1 MRRSRNGAPNTA
13 RAATASPAA
22 EPGSQVSPFSLTGIQ
37 SNINIKVEV
46 PGDAAEHEANRVAD
60 HIPAVSPSPQPTITP
75 PLPPPAPAPA
85 MSEKVRSQPAEASGK
100 PESAPAAQP
109 AAVTA
114 KSGEAGVQPGEAGGK
129 VETLLPA
136 QPAAV
141 TAKSGEVGAQP
152 AEAGGKLES
161 AAAAQPAVA
170 TAKSGEAG
178 VHQAEAGSQ
187 QESASTMQPAPTQAK
202 SAEPGEHHA
211 EGGGKK
217 ESAPASAPQ
226 APDQKV
232 EAKSPK
238 SDPAFLAVTQHVK
251 KVATGQKGHAP
262 ASSKAAAAHAAVQ
275 SSSNEVPSRAAAK
288 QTDEM
293 DRQKPKPFNREAF
306 KAALLKKIE
315 DTAPKTLEA
324 ADDFKTN
331 NNLNSVKSDLNGQ
344 VANEKKESQGPLTE
358 KVEAKPDPS
367 GIDPKPSTPLPP
379 PETGAP
385 PQIAAAGAAPKPA
398 SNQDISLDAGPKEL
412 DRQMAESQVTEE
424 QLKDSNEPDFQ
435 DALAQKKDVEKQ
447 SVAAPQAYRAQEPQ
461 LLHAAQAE
469 AQTLA
474 TKGTLGMHGTRAH
487 AFGTVAGHQA
497 DAKTE
502 EETQRL
508 KIFGDID
515 GIYQTTKSQVEARL
529 KKLDTDVSSTF
540 DAGAAAAQSAFEDYV
555 DVHMSA
561 YKKARY
567 DRIGGGLLW
576 AKDKLFGLPD
586 AVDAFYQEGHDL
598 YVSRMDTLIDQIA
611 ALVETGLNEAKD
623 LIAAGR
629 ASIQTYLAG
638 LPAAE
643 QETGRKSGGIQ
654 GKFDSLEQSVTDKQG
669 ELIDSLAKKYN
680 DNLKK
685 VNDRIDEMKEENS
698 GLVHKVAGAIKGVIV
713 AIAHLKDMLL
723 NVLSRAAAA
732 IGMIIAHPIR
742 FLGNLVDAGLLGFNN
757 FKDHIVEHLKEG
769 FMQWLF
775 GAVAA
780 TGIQLPKSFD
790 LPGILGLVLQVL
802 GLTYP
807 NIRARA
813 VNILG
818 EKVVQALETTAEIFK
833 VLIKKGPMGLWD
845 YIKDKL
851 GNVLETVIE
860 SIKSF
865 VMEKIIYAGIAWII
879 GLLNPASAFIKACK
893 AIYDIV
899 MFFVEHGN
907 QILDLVNAIID
918 SITAIAKG
926 QISQAAAFVE
936 KSLARAIPVIIGF
949 LASLLGVGGIS
960 EKIKDTIDIIRKPIN
975 EAIDWVI
982 NKAVSLAKAVGGL
995 LGFGKGK
1002 EDEEK
1007 TVAGKDQKDERTEE
1021 QKLADL
1027 DSAMTEAGHLA
1038 DNPEATAVTVTAGLA
1053 PIEKKYRLNMLELD
1067 PESGDKYEIVGGFS
1081 PTKKRR

>member
-1 MRRSRNGAPNTA
+1 M
-13 RAATASPAA
+13 
-22 EPGSQVSPFSLTGIQ
+22 SPFSLTGIQ

-114 KSGEAGVQPGEAGGK
+114 KSGEAGVQPAEAGGK
-129 VETLLPA
+129 VESAAAA

-586 AVDAFYQEGHDL
+586 ARGY
-598 YVSRMDTLIDQIA
+598 
-611 ALVETGLNEAKD
+611 
-623 LIAAGR
+623 
-629 ASIQTYLAG
+629 
-638 LPAAE
+638 
-643 QETGRKSGGIQ
+643 
-654 GKFDSLEQSVTDKQG
+654 
-669 ELIDSLAKKYN
+669 
-680 DNLKK
+680 
-685 VNDRIDEMKEENS
+685 
-698 GLVHKVAGAIKGVIV
+698 
-713 AIAHLKDMLL
+713 
-723 NVLSRAAAA
+723 VLSGRSRPLRFQN
-732 IGMIIAHPIR
+732 GYAHRPDR
-742 FLGNLVDAGLLGFNN
+742 G
-757 FKDHIVEHLKEG
+757 
-769 FMQWLF
+769 
-775 GAVAA
+775 
-780 TGIQLPKSFD
+780 
-790 LPGILGLVLQVL
+790 PG
-802 GLTYP
+802 
-807 NIRARA
+807 R
-813 VNILG
+813 
-818 EKVVQALETTAEIFK
+818 
-833 VLIKKGPMGLWD
+833 
-845 YIKDKL
+845 
-851 GNVLETVIE
+851 
-860 SIKSF
+860 
-865 VMEKIIYAGIAWII
+865 
-879 GLLNPASAFIKACK
+879 
-893 AIYDIV
+893 
-899 MFFVEHGN
+899 
-907 QILDLVNAIID
+907 
-918 SITAIAKG
+918 
-926 QISQAAAFVE
+926 
-936 KSLARAIPVIIGF
+936 
-949 LASLLGVGGIS
+949 
-960 EKIKDTIDIIRKPIN
+960 
-975 EAIDWVI
+975 DW
-982 NKAVSLAKAVGGL
+982 
-995 LGFGKGK
+995 
-1002 EDEEK
+1002 
-1007 TVAGKDQKDERTEE
+1007 
-1021 QKLADL
+1021 
-1027 DSAMTEAGHLA
+1027 
-1038 DNPEATAVTVTAGLA
+1038 PE
-1053 PIEKKYRLNMLELD
+1053 
-1067 PESGDKYEIVGGFS
+1067 
-1081 PTKKRR
+1081 